1 MARVN
6 AKTVHTVRYVCM
18 TTMTVLLMLQTAFYS
33 NHVTASRPIATSKQ
47 KNLSFCDPIN
57 KNNITCCAFS
67 IGKKKN
73 SVYFVARGRG
83 SVGPIGQ
90 NSLNSILCLRCLIKF
105 YVHNFFFKFGL

>member
-18 TTMTVLLMLQTAFYS
+18 TTMTVLLILQTAFYS

-47 KNLSFCDPIN
+47 KKLSFCDPIH

-67 IGKKKN
+67 IGRKKN
-73 SVYFVARGRG
+73 SVYFVARGIALL
-83 SVGPIGQ
+83 SPFFH
-90 NSLNSILCLRCLIKF
+90 LNCSAF
-105 YVHNFFFKFGL
+105 GFVHL